1 MVAFYEAGF
10 WVLISVIVTGMGA
23 YFLWAQGFNKRL
35 IAIADNKMSKEECN
49 TLGVLRAEP
58 LQKDIGY
65 LKEGQVR
72 LESQMTN
79 MQKTLNEILR
89 VLNGGVREK
98 F

>member
-1 MVAFYEAGF
+1 MVTFYEAGF
-10 WVLISVIVTGMGA
+10 WVLVSVIMTGAGA
-23 YFLWAQGFNKRL
+23 YFLWARDMHKEL
-35 IAIADNKMSKEECN
+35 DTKMGREECRDLE
-49 TLGVLRAEP
+49 TLRAEP
-58 LQKDIGY
+58 VQKDIGY

-98 F
+98 I